1 MSFHSAEFALFFAL
15 VVALY
20 YLLPG
25 ARRVPVLLASSLL
38 FYLSFA
44 AQNIYVLA
52 GLIAAGYA
60 MGLLIEGAQSG
71 PVRRFWLVAAL
82 AADLGLMAAFKY
94 GPDILGKPYGL
105 GKPFG
110 AIPVGLSFHTFQ
122 AMAYAVDVYR
132 GRLPAE
138 RSFPVF
144 ALYIMFFPQI
154 AAGPIER
161 PGDML
166 PQFHKAHAF
175 QYVNI
180 VAGLQLMVWGIFQKY
195 VVADHL
201 AVVVHAIYDSPARLS
216 GPITAFGAVCFSFQI
231 FCDFAGYSEIA
242 LGAAQ
247 VLGLRLTRNFNIPF
261 HADSM
266 AEYWKRWHI
275 TLSTWMRDYVFFP
288 LCGRRPG
295 MPRICASI
303 VVVFLANALWHGA
316 RLNYLVSGLLHGTYR
331 VTELLAGRAI
341 SRAGWTLKAAWSR
354 PVRVAR
360 TLLVFALMTF
370 AFIFFRGRNLAQSL
384 SVAARL
390 FSGWG
395 TMMHPAAVSEGFRQ
409 AGLPSFVAIQ
419 AAGWILVVEAVQ
431 FLRAA
436 GPLRPRIAALPA
448 WRRWSLYY
456 AAAAAALLLVPQ
468 SVAPFIYFAF

>member
-1 MSFHSAEFALFFAL
+1 MSFHSVEFALFFVI
-15 VVALY
+15 VVSLY
-20 YLLPG
+20 YLVPY
-25 ARRVPVLLASSLL
+25 ARRVPVLLAASLL

-44 AQNIYVLA
+44 AQNIYVLS
-52 GLIAAGYA
+52 GLIVAGYVT
-60 MGLLIEGAQSG
+60 GHLIERAKSQR
-71 PVRRFWLVAAL
+71 VRKFWLVAAL
-82 AADLGLMAAFKY
+82 ATDLGLMAAFKY
-94 GPDILGKPYGL
+94 SPEILGKSL
-105 GKPFG
+105 GV
-110 AIPVGLSFHTFQ
+110 IPIGLSFHTFQ
-122 AMAYAVDVYR
+122 AMSYAIEVYR
-132 GRLPAE
+132 GSQPAE

-166 PQFHKAHAF
+166 PQFHKPHPFRYDNA
-175 QYVNI
+175 

-201 AVVVHAIYDSPARLS
+201 ATVVNAIYANPSRLP
-216 GPITAFGAVCFSFQI
+216 GPVTALGAVCFSFQI

-247 VLGLRLTRNFNIPF
+247 VLGLRLTRNFNMPF

-275 TLSTWMRDYVFFP
+275 TLSNWMRDYVFFP
-288 LCGRRPG
+288 LCGNRPR

-303 VVVFLANALWHGA
+303 IIVFLANALWHGA

-331 VTELLAGRAI
+331 VTELLAGRAM
-341 SRAGWTLKAAWSR
+341 SRAGWTLKAAWAA
-354 PVRVAR
+354 PVKVAR

-370 AFIFFRGRNLAQSL
+370 AFIFFRGRNLTESL
-384 SVAARL
+384 FVAANL
-390 FSGWG
+390 FAGWG
-395 TMMHPAAVSEGFRQ
+395 VLLRPAALGEAFRHT
-409 AGLPSFVAIQ
+409 GLPPFVFFEASLL
-419 AAGWILVVEAVQ
+419 ILMVEAVQ
-431 FLRAA
+431 FLRSA
-436 GPLRPRIAALPA
+436 GPLRPRIAALPL
-448 WRRWSLYY
+448 WCRWSIYY
-456 AAAAAALLLVPQ
+456 AGAAAALLMVPQ

>member
-1 MSFHSAEFALFFAL
+1 MSFHSVEFAVFFAV

-20 YLLPG
+20 YAIPY
-25 ARRVPVLLASSLL
+25 ARRVPVLLAASLL

-52 GLIAAGYA
+52 GLIVAGYA
-60 MGLLIEGAQSG
+60 TGHLIDRAPSDGW
-71 PVRRFWLVAAL
+71 RKFWLVSAL
-82 AADLGLMAAFKY
+82 AADLSVMAVFKY
-94 GPDILGKPYGL
+94 SPEVIGRS
-105 GKPFG
+105 FG
-110 AIPVGLSFHTFQ
+110 VIPIGLSFHTFQ
-122 AMAYAVDVYR
+122 AMSYAIEVYR
-132 GRLPAE
+132 GRQPAE
-138 RSFPVF
+138 RSLQVF

-166 PQFHKAHAF
+166 PQFRKPHPFRYAD
-175 QYVNI
+175 V
-180 VAGLQLMVWGIFQKY
+180 VAGLQLMVWGLFQKY

-201 AVVVHAIYDSPARLS
+201 ARIVNAIYDNPHRLS

-247 VLGLRLTRNFNIPF
+247 VMGLRLTRNFNIPF

-275 TLSTWMRDYVFFP
+275 TLSNWMRDYVFFP
-288 LCGRRPG
+288 LCGHRPR

-303 VVVFLANALWHGA
+303 MLVFLANALWHGA

-331 VTELLAGRAI
+331 VTELLSSRAM
-341 SRAGWTLKAAWSR
+341 SRAGWTLKERWRQPAK
-354 PVRVAR
+354 VAR

-370 AFIFFRGRNLAQSL
+370 AFLFFRGRNLAESL
-384 SVAARL
+384 TVVGRL

-395 TMMHPAAVSEGFRQ
+395 DLMRPAA
-409 AGLPSFVAIQ
+409 I
-419 AAGWILVVEAVQ
+419 AAGFQRAYLPAHAVIEAVALIVVIEAVQ
-431 FLRAA
+431 FLRSS
-436 GPLRPRIAALPA
+436 GPLRPRIAALPF
-448 WRRWSLYY
+448 WWRWSLYY
-456 AAAAAALLLVPQ
+456 AGAAATLLMVPQ
-468 SVAPFIYFAF
+468 TVGPFIYFAF

>member
-1 MSFHSAEFALFFAL
+1 MSFHSAEFALFFAV
-15 VVALY
+15 VVALN
-20 YLLPG
+20 YLVPF
-25 ARRVPVLLASSLL
+25 ARIVPVLLVASLL

-44 AQNIYVLA
+44 AQNIYVLV
-52 GLIAAGYA
+52 GLVVAGYTT
-60 MGLLIEGAQSG
+60 GLLIERAKSH
-71 PVRRFWLVAAL
+71 RIRKSWLVAAL
-82 AADLGLMAAFKY
+82 GTNLGLMAAFKY
-94 GPDILGKPYGL
+94 SPDILGTS
-105 GKPFG
+105 
-110 AIPVGLSFHTFQ
+110 AAVIPIGLSFHTFQ
-122 AMAYAVDVYR
+122 AMAYAIDVYR
-132 GRLPAE
+132 GRQAAE
-138 RSFPVF
+138 RSFAVF

-166 PQFHKAHAF
+166 PQFHTPHPF
-175 QYVNI
+175 RYENV

-201 AVVVHAIYDSPARLS
+201 AVVVSAIYNHPRLP

-247 VLGLRLTRNFNIPF
+247 VLGLRLTRNFNMPF

-288 LCGRRPG
+288 LCGSRPK

-303 VVVFLANALWHGA
+303 IVVFLANALWHGA

-331 VTELLAGRAI
+331 VTELLASRAI
-341 SRAGWTLKAAWSR
+341 SRAGWTLKAAWSG
-354 PVRVAR
+354 PVKVAR
-360 TLLVFALMTF
+360 TVLVFALMTF
-370 AFIFFRGRNLAQSL
+370 AFVFFRGRNLSQSL

-390 FSGWG
+390 FSGWEVLV
-395 TMMHPAAVSEGFRQ
+395 HPAAIAEGFRQ
-409 AGLPSFVAIQ
+409 TGLPSFAVMQ
-419 AAGWILVVEAVQ
+419 AAGLILAVEVVQ
-431 FLRAA
+431 FLRSA

-448 WRRWSLYY
+448 WCRWSLYY
-456 AAAAAALLLVPQ
+456 AAAAAALLLVP
-468 SVAPFIYFAF
+468 VAASPFIYFAF